1 MAHQLVFKSG
11 TGKSQTYPVAGK
23 RISIGRHPENTIVL
37 DDPNVSVYHAEV
49 VVENGKTVL
58 RDLQSSNGTK
68 VNRKRVSEV
77 TLAEGDEIR
86 FGPIVCHYR
95 GEIWF
100 KDDVDEPE
108 ESAPPPAKNAG
119 PDPSLTAKKIAPPPV
134 TKAAQELSAAAKKSV
149 PPPIT
154 KAAPEPSLAAEKIA
168 PLPVTKTEP
177 ESSLT
182 AKKSVPPPITKAG
195 PEPSLAARKSVP
207 PPITKAASEPSLAVK
222 KSAPPLERKAGPE
235 SSRTAT
241 KTAPPPEIPAEPEP
255 LLTLLEKL
263 RLRLAESRYFMLSLV
278 IHSAIVILA
287 GTIVLYKAITEP
299 PDFVAEGG
307 SGLIS
312 STDDLSPPPET
323 PADAV
328 PVEKIVPPTPIV
340 NAPTPNVITTSAPTN
355 TFKVAVPQVQIKLT
369 NPAASLA
376 RAMARNSRGFTGFL
390 PGGMAG
396 RAGAGRAKAM
406 AANGMKPKSEEAVI
420 NGLIWLM
427 QNQNPDGSW
436 GQSNKGAMTGFGLLC
451 FLGHGE
457 TQASPYFG
465 VTVKNAIQW
474 ILDNGAKNEGR
485 LNMSKSFN
493 QPGVYEHAICAYAL
507 GEYYTMT
514 RDKRAVDLLKQA
526 IGHIIEGQ
534 SAGGGWI
541 YSYDKS
547 EDDLSVSGWQI
558 QALKAAHLSQ
568 IKISGVDPALD
579 KAIAYIERI
588 RGPRGGYGYRGPAD
602 RYSLS
607 GVGILCQL
615 FWKGERAELRKGMD
629 WLLDET
635 EKRFPVKYREDK
647 ADLYAWYYHTQ
658 ACLMFGGDAW
668 KKWNAWFQDEI
679 CDVQNPDGS
688 WPMPGGRSFGPE
700 TQDNLTGAVYRT
712 SLCILMLEVFYRYM
726 PVTQG

>member
-11 TGKSQTYPVAGK
+11 TGKSQSYPVAGA

-49 VVENGKTVL
+49 VVENGKTLL

-68 VNRKRVSEV
+68 VNRQRVSEI
-77 TLAEGDEIR
+77 TLAEGDEIC

-100 KDDVDEPE
+100 KDDFEAPE
-108 ESAPPPAKNAG
+108 ESVPPPVEKAG

-134 TKAAQELSAAAKKSV
+134 TKVALEPPLAAQKVAPPPITTVAPEPSPAAKKS
-149 PPPIT
+149 PPPIEKVAWPSPSPAAKKIAPPPERKVAT
-154 KAAPEPSLAAEKIA
+154 ESSLAATKSAPPLEKKAAPES
-168 PLPVTKTEP
+168 
-177 ESSLT
+177 
-182 AKKSVPPPITKAG
+182 
-195 PEPSLAARKSVP
+195 
-207 PPITKAASEPSLAVK
+207 SLAVK
-222 KSAPPLERKAGPE
+222 KSAAPLRRQAA
-235 SSRTAT
+235 SSRAAT
-241 KTAPPPEIPAEPEP
+241 RIAPPPEIPAEPEP
-255 LLTLLEKL
+255 ELTLLQKV
-263 RLRLAESRYFMLSLV
+263 RFRLAESRYFMLSLV
-278 IHSAIVILA
+278 IHSIIVILA
-287 GTIVLYKAITEP
+287 GTIVLFKAIIEP
-299 PDFVAEGG
+299 PDFEGEG
-307 SGLIS
+307 NGLIS

-328 PVEKIVPPTPIV
+328 PVEAVVPPTPIV
-340 NAPTPNVITTSAPTN
+340 NAPTPNVITTSTPTN
-355 TFKVAVPQVQIKLT
+355 NFKVALPQVQIKLT

-436 GQSNKGAMTGFGLLC
+436 GQGYKGAMTGFGLLC

-465 VTVKNAIQW
+465 NTVKKAVQW

-485 LNMSKSFN
+485 LNMASSFN

-514 RDKRAVDLLKQA
+514 RDTRAVALLKQA
-526 IGHIIEGQ
+526 IGQIIEGQ
-534 SAGGGWI
+534 SAGGGWM
-541 YSYDKS
+541 YAYDKS

-568 IKISGVDPALD
+568 IKIKGVDEALD
-579 KAIAYIERI
+579 KAVKYIERI
-588 RGPRGGYGYRGPAD
+588 RGPKGGYGYRGRED

-607 GVGILCQL
+607 GVGILCLL
-615 FWKGERAELRKGMD
+615 FWKGERAELLKGMD
-629 WLLDET
+629 WVLDQT
-635 EKRFPVKYREDK
+635 ESRYPVKYREDN

-688 WPMPGGRSFGPE
+688 WPVPGGRSFGPE
-700 TQDNLTGAVYRT
+700 TQDNPTGAVYRT